1 MNVKRI
7 RLDKGS
13 TFSWKNFINIGNN
26 ITCVHTDEK
35 ETKESKM
42 LNIRENKEITYR
54 TKSLQEQES
63 IGLRIN
69 TVLKVHKSTGIQC
82 SLRLKQFTAYQK

>member
-1 MNVKRI
+1 
-7 RLDKGS
+7 
-13 TFSWKNFINIGNN
+13 
-26 ITCVHTDEK
+26 
-35 ETKESKM
+35 M